1 MKLFRNIKKEMNLS
15 DKEYEN
21 SVILG
26 PENTSIGNSISLG
39 IKNSNDN
46 MNGNSNH
53 FTHKIKCAIKSISKK
68 VILDSITK
76 LDPRYLAKNNPVM
89 FTVEIGFI
97 IVLLI
102 AFLPSNIS
110 IEFVNQSRV
119 LYFQTA
125 IILILTVWFAT
136 FSESLSEAQAKA
148 RVDSLRSLEKEVS
161 AHKIINN
168 EKEVTVTSTSL
179 NPGDEVMVYAGEIIP
194 RDGLVNE
201 CKAFVDESMM
211 TGESNPVF
219 KEEGDHVIGG
229 TRVASDKLVVEITSE
244 AGRSFLDEMI
254 GLIQS
259 STRPKTKNEIAL
271 SMLLAG
277 LSLIF
282 IMVIGTLLFFTDFL
296 GYKADIATQVALLVA
311 LMPTTIGALLPA
323 IGVAGITR
331 LGRDSI
337 IAKSGK
343 GIEAAGDCDVLILD
357 KTGTITEGSRSA
369 VEFISMNEY
378 TEKDIGQAAFA
389 ASIHDT
395 THEGK
400 SIVDLA
406 EEKKFVPPLLE
417 KIIPARSLP
426 FSAETKCSGIEF
438 IASKETILNTEQEEE
453 FRSLARGI
461 LDDGSRG
468 ISSTDKPLTADA
480 AVSPSIEEIERD
492 IERAS
497 KSRVHDLLAK
507 LEQTKSEVRILKGA
521 VDMIIDFAGPN
532 VNQAELKWKAQE
544 VAKNGATP
552 LAVSIN
558 NEVIGIVVLKDNL
571 KENIKEKLNE
581 VRTTGITTVMI
592 TGDNQLTAQV
602 IAKEANVDEV
612 IAEAKPTD
620 KLTRVQQEQLKGHVI
635 GMVGDG
641 TNDAPALAKADVGLA
656 MNSGTAAAKE
666 AANMVDLDSDPSNI
680 MKVVKLGKQLLMT
693 RGAIT
698 TFSIA
703 NDAAKYF
710 AILPAM
716 FAGTNN
722 PKMQM
727 LNIMHLS
734 SPETAI
740 LSTLIFNAIII
751 PALIPISLRG
761 VKFKAEPPQKT
772 FIRNMLIY
780 GLGGAALP
788 FVGIKAID
796 MLLSVFMK

>member
-1 MKLFRNIKKEMNLS
+1 MKIMKLFKNNKMKFYQKDEDKSALGNDKGVSNTMSIK
-15 DKEYEN
+15 
-21 SVILG
+21 
-26 PENTSIGNSISLG
+26 IGNG
-39 IKNSNDN
+39 NN
-46 MNGNSNH
+46 NG
-53 FTHKIKCAIKSISKK
+53 KSIIKGALDYINK
-68 VILDSITK
+68 RVIVDSITK
-76 LDPRYLAKNNPVM
+76 LDPRYLAKYNPVM
-89 FTVEIGFI
+89 FTVEVGFI
-97 IVLLI
+97 ALLVI
-102 AFLPSNIS
+102 ASLPSNIS
-110 IEFVNQSRV
+110 IEFINQSRA

-136 FSESLSEAQAKA
+136 FSEALSEAQARA

-194 RDGLVNE
+194 RDGLVNDG
-201 CKAFVDESMM
+201 KAFVDESMM